1 MSTAPAPRLLKN
13 GVDIA
18 PVLKVTRHAFSR
30 FPLLY
35 VSIVLS
41 IVSVFSELAAMA
53 SLFPLAELSAG
64 RAISDQS
71 VWITLVHFFS
81 GHTPVLVF
89 LVFFFS
95 LLSLRVATASIV
107 ALLQANLYRRM
118 IAHFSA
124 NAFETCV
131 RDLSF
136 RDIQDK
142 SIGHFITLAGDEAN
156 RASQIVT
163 ALVKLFPIV
172 LLALLYLGA
181 LLIQSKWVGMA
192 VIFFLTL
199 TLIGMTGAFRRSHD
213 LGARQQEESRALNT
227 FFIDAL
233 NGLRTVRAFN
243 AEDYAA
249 SRYREMIKQY
259 ARTCFSVDA
268 VNILGRAVPA
278 LLLLIGVIVATVFW
292 MNETALS
299 ENLAFA
305 MAAAI
310 LILRFLPL
318 VGQALDTSMRLTADM
333 KAGKHIADVVDTAEA
348 AVLAKPRLPTASL
361 GPVRRIEFRRV
372 TFSYDANLPILNEFS
387 AVFEAGNTYA
397 VVGTSGAGKS
407 TVVDLLL
414 GFRTAV
420 AGDIEVN
427 GINVRDIHPRALR
440 SRVTLVEQQA
450 RLLTDSVRNNLTFGR
465 SVDARELDAAVRVAE
480 LDAVISALPAGY
492 ETLVSYQGANF
503 SGGQRQRLNIA
514 RALVGSAD
522 VLVLDESTAGLDAE
536 TRDRVVANL
545 KELFRSKILIFLTHD
560 KDLISEVD
568 QVIALEGQP
577 NTDEQPVRNASTET
591 GIGYRA

>member
-1 MSTAPAPRLLKN
+1 M
-13 GVDIA
+13 
-18 PVLKVTRHAFSR
+18 
-30 FPLLY
+30 
-35 VSIVLS
+35 
-41 IVSVFSELAAMA
+41 
-53 SLFPLAELSAG
+53 
-64 RAISDQS
+64 
-71 VWITLVHFFS
+71 
-81 GHTPVLVF
+81 
-89 LVFFFS
+89 FFFS
-95 LLSLRVATASIV
+95 LLSLRVATASV
-107 ALLQANLYRRM
+107 VSLLQANLYRRT
-118 IAHFSA
+118 IAYFPA

-131 RDLSF
+131 RALSF

-156 RASQIVT
+156 RASQIVS
-163 ALVKLFPIV
+163 ALVKLFPIL

-181 LLIQSKWVGMA
+181 LLIQSKWIGMA
-192 VIFFLTL
+192 VIFFLAL
-199 TLIGMTGAFRRSHD
+199 TLLGMAGAFRRSHD
-213 LGARQQEESRALNT
+213 LGVRQQEESRALNT

-249 SRYREMIKQY
+249 SRYREMIRRY

-268 VNILGRAVPA
+268 VNILGRTVPA
-278 LLLLIGVIVATVFW
+278 LLLLIGVITATVFL
-292 MNETALS
+292 MNERALS

-318 VGQALDTSMRLTADM
+318 VGQALDTFMRLTADI

-348 AVLAKPRLPTASL
+348 AVLAKPRLPRTSL
-361 GPVRRIEFRRV
+361 GPVKRIEFRRV
-372 TFSYDANLPILNEFS
+372 TFSYDAGLPVLNEFS

-397 VVGTSGAGKS
+397 VVGPSGAGKS

-414 GFRTAV
+414 GFRTAL

-427 GINVRDIHPRALR
+427 GIDTRDIDPRALR

-465 SVDARELDAAVRVAE
+465 RVDARELDAAVRVAE
-480 LDAVISALPAGY
+480 LDAVITALPTGY

-514 RALVGSAD
+514 RALVGLAD

-545 KELFRSKILIFLTHD
+545 KELFRDKILIFLTHD
-560 KDLISEVD
+560 RDLISEVD
-568 QVIALEGQP
+568 EVIALERQT
-577 NTDEQPVRNASTET
+577 NTDEQPVPNASTGT
-591 GIGYRA
+591 RDGYRA